1 MTATR
6 RQVLGILGAGG
17 AVAVT
22 AGLWRAA
29 GSPVG
34 STGALLRSA
43 GPLPDRFSVPLPIP
57 HEVKVVRGSG
67 PGGRDRVELVAH
79 ESEVEILPGRRTR
92 IWGYDGT
99 FPGPTIRG
107 RTARPL
113 DVVLRNELSVPTV
126 LHLHGGHTP
135 PNSDGYPTDYVL
147 PQGVSEPVAMGPR
160 GTSTSVTRTYEF
172 PLTQRA
178 ATLWYHD
185 HAMDFTA
192 PNVYRGLAGM
202 FVVEDE
208 QDAALGLPAGA
219 RDLPLVI
226 ADRSFGADG
235 ELLYPALFADRRRP
249 GVESRFMGGVLGD
262 IVLVNGAPWPVHD
275 VEAARYRLR
284 VLNASSARRYEL
296 VLDGHGSAQRFVQ
309 VGSDQGLLERPIP
322 RSSIVLAQ
330 GERADVVVDFG
341 GLPVGTRVTLRDTLD
356 PDVVGGILQFVVARK
371 AADESRVPAV
381 LASAA
386 SMRVIDPREV
396 TTTRSFHFQLRADGG
411 GGGGHGH
418 DGAGHP
424 SGHLWTVN
432 GVTFASGADVAR
444 PVLGAVE
451 RWRFTTDVHH
461 PVHVHALRM
470 QVVGRNGGGPSDG
483 DLGWKDTVD
492 LRPGEV
498 VEVLTR
504 IEGYRGRYVMH
515 CHNLEHEDMAMMVNF
530 TIV

>member
-1 MTATR
+1 MRASR
-6 RQVLGILGAGG
+6 RQVLGILGVGG
-17 AVAVT
+17 AVAAT
-22 AGLWRAA
+22 GGLWRAA

-43 GPLPDRFSVPLPIP
+43 GPLPERFRVPLPIP
-57 HEVKVVRGSG
+57 REAKVVRGRG
-67 PGGRDRVELVAH
+67 PGGRDRVELVAR
-79 ESEVEILPGRRTR
+79 ESEFEILPGRHTR

-107 RTARPL
+107 RRARAL

-126 LHLHGGHTP
+126 LHLHGGQTP
-135 PNSDGYPTDYVL
+135 PASDGYPTDYVL
-147 PQGVSEPVAMGPR
+147 PQGVSEPTVMGPQ

-172 PLTQRA
+172 PLKQRA

-208 QDAALGLPAGA
+208 QDAALGLPAGE

-235 ELLYPALFADRRRP
+235 DLLYPALFADRRGP
-249 GVESRFMGGVLGD
+249 GVQSRFMGGVLGD
-262 IVLVNGAPWPVHD
+262 VVLVNGAPWPVHEVD
-275 VEAARYRLR
+275 AARYRLR

-296 VLDGHGSAQRFVQ
+296 VLDGHGSARPFVQ
-309 VGSDQGLLERPIP
+309 VGSDQGLLERPLQ
-322 RSSIVLAQ
+322 RGSIVVAQ
-330 GERADVVVDFG
+330 GERSDVVVDFG
-341 GLPVGTRVTLRDTLD
+341 GLPVGARVTLRDTLD

-371 AADESRVPAV
+371 AADESRVPEA

-396 TTTRSFHFQLRADGG
+396 TATRSFHFQLRADGG
-411 GGGGHGH
+411 GGGGRSQHGR
-418 DGAGHP
+418 AHP

-444 PVLGAVE
+444 PVLGTVE

-470 QVVGRNGGGPSDG
+470 QVVGRNGGDPRGG
-483 DLGWKDTVD
+483 DLGWKDTID